1 MPEPW
6 AEWTTTVSISGAPLG
21 DNENPELPVTA
32 RCSGAD
38 AIGYPIFDRPR
49 RRVEGFVPPRIMSM
63 RTSVRRIIPDG
74 SVYNKVTHILLQR
87 DINSFFNFS

>member
-49 RRVEGFVPPRIMSM
+49 RRVEGFVPRENYVDANLGSPNHPRW
-63 RTSVRRIIPDG
+63 VC
-74 SVYNKVTHILLQR
+74 L
-87 DINSFFNFS
+87 